1 MGQIST
7 FVTLKAFESMELI
20 DIGANL
26 THESFKHDLNAVITS
41 SIEAGLSHI
50 IVTGTDFKSS
60 CEART
65 LCRKYPD
72 FVSATAGYHPHVA
85 SACDAEAFALIR
97 DLAAHTNTAAIGEC
111 GLDYN
116 RNYSPAADQLRA
128 FELHLQLAAET
139 QKPLFLHQRDAH
151 DDFYR
156 LLSKY
161 RGAVVGGVVHC
172 FTDSERALRDYIQLD
187 MYIGITGW
195 VCDERR
201 GTELQQLVSM
211 IPADRL
217 LLETDAPYL
226 LPRTITPKPSSRR
239 NEPRYLLEVASTVA
253 ACRGVPVAALAEETT
268 ANAKR
273 LFDLNT
279 PITGEA

>member
-1 MGQIST
+1 MGQIIALVALLT
-7 FVTLKAFESMELI
+7 FKSMELI

-26 THESFKHDLNAVITS
+26 THQSFKHDLSAVIS
-41 SIEAGLSHI
+41 SSSKAGLSHI

-60 CEART
+60 GEAHE
-65 LCRKYPD
+65 LCCKYPG
-72 FVSATAGYHPHVA
+72 FISATAGYHPHVA
-85 SACDAEAFALIR
+85 SACDTEAMKLIG
-97 DLAAHTNTAAIGEC
+97 DLAAYSSTVAIGEC

-116 RNYSPAADQLRA
+116 RHYSSVADQLRT
-128 FELHLQLAAET
+128 FELHLQLAVET

-156 LLSKY
+156 LLSQY
-161 RGAVVGGVVHC
+161 RGSIVGGVVHC
-172 FTDSERALRDYIQLD
+172 FTDSKRALQDYLQLD

-201 GTELQQLVSM
+201 GRELQQLVSI
-211 IPADRL
+211 IPEDRL

-226 LPRTITPKPSSRR
+226 LPRTIKPKPSSRR
-239 NEPRYLLEVASTVA
+239 NEPSYLFEVANTVA
-253 ACRGVPVAALAEETT
+253 VCRGVPLAVLAEETT

-273 LFDLNT
+273 LFDMDTL
-279 PITGEA
+279 ITSEV